1 MLKQQTRAQYI
12 LLKLFLGNESNF
24 IEVNYSIEAH
34 STITHSSRK
43 VLRNYMQHY
52 RYYLTLKKSIKQ
64 IHFYMGFFALI
75 KYALGIY
82 KFYPEGELKKDYGK
96 I

>member
-1 MLKQQTRAQYI
+1 
-12 LLKLFLGNESNF
+12 
-24 IEVNYSIEAH
+24 
-34 STITHSSRK
+34 
-43 VLRNYMQHY
+43 MQHY